1 MDQGTDCIIFD
12 LDGTISDPSEGIARC
27 VNHAL
32 ERYGYEPVDPGR
44 VAPLIGP
51 PLTEIFEE
59 LLGTVDDD
67 RMLGLVAAY
76 RERYAETGYRENVL
90 YDGIR
95 ETVVALAASGYR
107 MGICTSKRADYAA
120 KIVDMLDRFDQLD
133 LVEALATGIYPGP
146 YSASVPSTTSGGM

>member
-67 RMLGLVAAY
+67 RMLGLVAACNPSSAPDAGGSW
-76 RERYAETGYRENVL
+76 RGDEGPRARHEAMRSSCSSSSN
-90 YDGIR
+90 R
-95 ETVVALAASGYR
+95 LAS
-107 MGICTSKRADYAA
+107 
-120 KIVDMLDRFDQLD
+120 
-133 LVEALATGIYPGP
+133 
-146 YSASVPSTTSGGM
+146 